1 MRHAWKKYLHA
12 FSNLP
17 LLGKTFLIDTA
28 AVALLFAF
36 FSAFS
41 TYLREK
47 AAPLAAAQTALATQ
61 DPQALLPFLTDIKQ
75 FLLVFIIGGVLLLL
89 ITLVIVSFSRAY
101 LWSTLVKKHLQK
113 KLPWRWV
120 GLSLALVIPSLLI
133 GALLLLLDIA
143 GARLFRS
150 LLSLNASW
158 SVANQQTVSVIE
170 SFLNSGLNFLLLLL
184 FLAFL
189 FSAALAFVQKERA
202 WASIGEAFSLLK
214 KNLRRLPVFL
224 LFSLGTALLL
234 SLPSRLF
241 INAQYLYPTVWMIA
255 TAVVSLLYLSWLRL
269 YFLELFH
276 HEPTSQSHAVHPERP
291 ATP

>member
-17 LLGKTFLIDTA
+17 LLGKMFLIDTA
-28 AVALLFAF
+28 AFALLFAL

-61 DPQALLPFLTDIKQ
+61 DSQALLPFLTDIKQ
-75 FLLVFIIGGVLLLL
+75 FLLVFIIGGILLLL
-89 ITLVIVSFSRAY
+89 ITLALVSFSRAAI
-101 LWSTLVKKHLQK
+101 WSTLVKKHFPK

-120 GLSLALVIPSLLI
+120 GLSLALVIP
-133 GALLLLLDIA
+133 ALLLGAFLLLVKLL
-143 GARLFRS
+143 GARLFRG

-158 SVANQQTVSVIE
+158 YVANQQAVSIIE

-202 WASIGEAFSLLK
+202 WASIGETVSLLK
-214 KNLRRLPVFL
+214 KNFRQLPAFL
-224 LFSLGTALLL
+224 LFSLGTALLV

-241 INAQYLYPTVWMIA
+241 SSAPYLYPTAWNVIMA
-255 TAVVSLLYLSWLRL
+255 AVSLLYLSWLRL
-269 YFLELFH
+269 YFLEIFH
-276 HEPTSQSHAVHPERP
+276 HEPTIQSHAVHPERP
-291 ATP
+291 AAA